1 MKKIIISGS
10 EGFVGKHLIYRF
22 SKNKKIRLIKMN
34 RKFGDI
40 KKKYTWRKLVSA
52 DVLIHLAGQ
61 SFVPKTWE
69 NPNESIRS
77 NVLGT
82 VRALDYC
89 RMNNTKMIFIS
100 SYMYGNTNKFPTNE
114 KSKIKINNPLALSKA
129 MAEEFCKFY
138 AKNYKIKTIILR
150 PSNIYGPG
158 QKDFFLI
165 PQIIKKFKSKKIV
178 INNINIK
185 RDLIYVDDF
194 IEAIVKSVSL
204 QKDFE
209 IFNIG
214 SGKSYSINE
223 IVKILKNYFGKNFY
237 ILNKNINRKNEILQ
251 TKLDIGKAKRILKW
265 KPRWNLKKG
274 LKYTVR
280 K

>member
-10 EGFVGKHLIYRF
+10 EGFVGKHLISKL
-22 SKNKKIRLIKMN
+22 SKNKKIKLIKMN

-40 KKKYTWRKLVSA
+40 KKKYTWKKLISG
-52 DVLIHLAGQ
+52 DVLIHLAGE
-61 SFVPKTWE
+61 SFPPKTWK
-69 NPNESIRS
+69 NPNECIRC

-82 VRALDYC
+82 VMALDYC
-89 RMNNTKMIFIS
+89 RANNTKMIFIS

-138 AKNYKIKTIILR
+138 AKNYKIKIIILR

-158 QKDFFLI
+158 QKDF
-165 PQIIKKFKSKKIV
+165 
-178 INNINIK
+178 
-185 RDLIYVDDF
+185 
-194 IEAIVKSVSL
+194 
-204 QKDFE
+204 E
-209 IFNIG
+209 IFNIV

>member
-138 AKNYKIKTIILR
+138 AINYKTKIVILR

-158 QKDFFLI
+158 QKDFWLI
-165 PQIIKKFKSKKIV
+165 PQIIQKFKSKKIV
-178 INNINIK
+178 INNINVK
-185 RDLIYVDDF
+185 RDLIYIEDF
-194 IEAIVKSVSL
+194 IEAIIKSISL
-204 QKDFE
+204 KKNFQ

-223 IVKILKNYFGKNFY
+223 IIKTLKNFFGENFQV
-237 ILNKNINRKNEILQ
+237 LNKNINRKNEILKTQ
-251 TKLDIGKAKRILKW
+251 LDIGKARKILKW
-265 KPRWNLKKG
+265 KPRWDLKKG
-274 LKYTVR
+274 LEHTIK

>member
-1 MKKIIISGS
+1 MRKIIVSGS
-10 EGFVGKHLIYRF
+10 EGFVGKHLISRL
-22 SKNKKIRLIKMN
+22 SKNKKIKLIKMN
-34 RKFGDI
+34 RKFGDV
-40 KKKYTWRKLVSA
+40 KKKYTWRKLISA

-61 SFVPKTWE
+61 SFVPKAWE

-82 VRALDYC
+82 VMALDYC
-89 RMNNTKMIFIS
+89 RANNTKMIFIS
-100 SYMYGNTNKFPTNE
+100 SYLYGNTNKFPTNE
-114 KSKIKINNPLALSKA
+114 KAKIKINNPLALSKA

-138 AKNYKIKTIILR
+138 AINYKTKIVILR

-158 QKDFFLI
+158 QKDFWLI
-165 PQIIKKFKSKKIV
+165 PQIIQKFKSKKIK

-185 RDLIYVDDF
+185 RDLIYIEDF
-194 IEAIVKSVSL
+194 IEAIIKSISL
-204 QKDFE
+204 KKDFQ

-223 IVKILKNYFGKNFY
+223 IVKTLKNFFGENFQ
-237 ILNKNINRKNEILQ
+237 ILNKNINRKNEILK
-251 TKLDIGKAKRILKW
+251 TKLDIGKAKKILKW
-265 KPRWNLKKG
+265 KPRWDLKKG
-274 LKYTVR
+274 LELTIK